1 MKSLNI
7 KKRKNYRRILFS
19 KHLLILLLSTLTLW
33 FNSCGH
39 KDSGSPFS
47 FYKVQNQAFVKNDSF
62 HFIKGANYWYG
73 GHIAYTNSGLE
84 RLKSELDFMKKHGI
98 NNLRIMALSEG
109 DSTYKYRIDQSFQRE
124 LGVFNDNIIGIDYL
138 LAELH
143 KRNMTA
149 VMVLGNNWEWS
160 GGFGQYLDWHQGKH
174 GSNILPKTENWNW
187 GDYCKYISQFYSCE
201 FCKNNHWDAIKT
213 VLKRTNSIDGIPY
226 REHPA
231 IFSWELTNEPRPMQE
246 ESWESYSSWIK
257 TISAKI
263 KSIDSNHLIT
273 IGTEGSISTFQNL
286 AFFKEI
292 YSFNNIDYATI
303 HLWPMTW
310 QWYSGSPIESVSDST
325 LQKTKNYIN
334 EHSQVCKELNK
345 PLVIEE
351 FGLHRDLNGFSPSE
365 STNNRNKYYTTIFK
379 EIQKNKLAGFNFWG
393 AIALPENVNEN
404 GFMQNGM
411 SYSADP
417 PQEEQGLYG
426 VYMSDSLTW
435 EIIKEFH
442 P

>member
-1 MKSLNI
+1 MKSSNI
-7 KKRKNYRRILFS
+7 KKKKSYRRILFS
-19 KHLLILLLSTLTLW
+19 NRLLILLFGYSAAW

-39 KDSGSPFS
+39 KESRGPFS
-47 FYKVQNQAFVKNDSF
+47 FFKVQNQAFVKNDSF

-73 GHIAYTNSGLE
+73 GHIACTDSGLE
-84 RLKSELDFMKKHGI
+84 RLRSELDFMKNQGI

-109 DSTYKYRIDQSFQRE
+109 DSTYKYRIGQSFQSE
-124 LGVFNDNIIGIDYL
+124 LGVFSDNIIGLDYL

-160 GGFGQYLDWHQGKH
+160 GGFGQYLDWHKGKH

-201 FCKNNHWDAIKT
+201 FCKNNHWNAVERII
-213 VLKRTNSIDGIPY
+213 KRTNSIDGILY
-226 REHPA
+226 LEHPA
-231 IFSWELTNEPRPMQE
+231 IFAWELANEPRPMQS
-246 ESWESYSSWIK
+246 ESWEDYKLWIK
-257 TISAKI
+257 TLSTQV

-273 IGTEGSISTFQNL
+273 IGTEGSISTFRNID
-286 AFFKEI
+286 FFKEI
-292 YSFNNIDYATI
+292 HSFQNIDYATI
-303 HLWPMTW
+303 HLWPKTW
-310 QWYSGSPIESVSDST
+310 QWYSGSPNESVSDST
-325 LQKTKNYIN
+325 LQKTINYIN
-334 EHSQVCKELNK
+334 KNSQVCKELNK

-351 FGLHRDLNGFSPSE
+351 FGLHRDANGFSPSE
-365 STNNRNKYYTTIFK
+365 STNNRNLYYTTIFE
-379 EIQKNKLAGFNFWG
+379 EIQRNKLAGFNFWG

-404 GFMQNGM
+404 GFMQNGK

-426 VYMSDSLTW
+426 VYQSDSLTW